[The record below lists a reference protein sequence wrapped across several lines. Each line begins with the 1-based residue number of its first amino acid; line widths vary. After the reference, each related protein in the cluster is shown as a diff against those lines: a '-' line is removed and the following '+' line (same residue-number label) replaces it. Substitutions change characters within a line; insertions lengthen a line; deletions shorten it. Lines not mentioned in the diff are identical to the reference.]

1 MKATLKRAATVA
13 LLVLLSACAKPL
25 QPDPAARAP
34 ALTGYGHLTWP
45 VRTSSPAAQ
54 RLFVQGVL
62 QAYAFNEVE
71 AVRQF
76 KAALAQD
83 PACAMCAWGVAWQLG
98 PTINNHGRQQAD
110 EALRHVSLALRHAAG
125 APPQERALIDA
136 LALRY
141 AHASQAR
148 DTAPLLAGRC
158 APRAGGN
165 GDPADAPHP
174 LDTAY
179 ADRLRQ
185 LVDAA
190 PADANLLSLY
200 AEAELIATT
209 GPWWNDGTGQPGGR
223 VGELTARLEQA
234 LQQHPDH
241 TGLNHYLVHAAD
253 SATAARRALPAADRL
268 ARLAPAAAHLVHMPA
283 HIYVRVGR
291 YADATTVSEAS
302 VAADLALFDTLR
314 QQGFSISKDWRG
326 HNQHFLWFAALMQ
339 GRGDLA
345 LTTARD
351 MAGRSPGDNA
361 YAEYQR
367 SLPALALLRLE
378 RWAALQAEPLPTG
391 GRGLAQALVEG
402 ARGVAHARQARPAD
416 AKAALQRAEAGASAL
431 AAAHPEPQG
440 FDRQLRDMA
449 TSATDR
455 LRAEIASAE
464 GRHADA
470 LALQMKA
477 VAAAQ
482 GADSSE
488 PPMLAAG
495 ARMALGDLQ
504 LRAGRAAEA
513 EKTFRDDLAAQPG
526 SGWALAGLTRAL
538 QAQGRTAEGAP
549 LQAQAQAAWARAD
562 AALLARR

>member
-1 MKATLKRAATVA
+1 MTRTFTRAASAA
-13 LLVLLSACAKPL
+13 LLVLLSACAMPL
-25 QPDPAARAP
+25 QPDLAARAP
-34 ALTGYGHLTWP
+34 ELSGYGTLQWP
-45 VRTSSPAAQ
+45 VRTGSPAAQ
-54 RLFVQGVL
+54 TLFTQGVL

-71 AVRQF
+71 AVRLF

-98 PTINNHGRQQAD
+98 PTINDHSRARAD
-110 EALRHVSLALRHAAG
+110 EALHHVAHALRHASG
-125 APPQERALIDA
+125 APAQERALIDA

-141 AHASQAR
+141 GHASQAR

-158 APRAGGN
+158 RPVASADD
-165 GDPADAPHP
+165 DPPAAPHP

-185 LVDAA
+185 LVDTT
-190 PADANLLSLY
+190 PGDPNLLTLY
-200 AEAELIATT
+200 AEAELIATP
-209 GPWWNDGTGQPGGR
+209 GGWWNDTTGQPGGR
-223 VGELTARLEQA
+223 VGELTTRLEQA

-253 SATAARRALPAADRL
+253 SATAAHRAVAAADRL
-268 ARLAPAAAHLVHMPA
+268 TRLAPASAHLVHMPA

-291 YADATTVSEAS
+291 HADAVAAGEAS
-302 VAADLALFDTLR
+302 VAADLAFFETLK

-345 LTTARD
+345 LATARD
-351 MAGRSPGDNA
+351 MASRSQGQHA
-361 YAEYQR
+361 YSEYRR

-378 RWAALQAEPLPTG
+378 RWDALLAEPLPTG
-391 GRGLAQALVEG
+391 QRGMAQALVES
-402 ARGVAHARQARPAD
+402 ARGVAHARQGRGAEAR
-416 AKAALQRAEAGASAL
+416 AALQRAEAGTETLAKAHAEPKGYDRLLREMAASAT
-431 AAAHPEPQG
+431 H
-440 FDRQLRDMA
+440 
-449 TSATDR
+449 R

-470 LALQMKA
+470 LALQARA

-482 GADSSE
+482 AADRSE

-495 ARMALGDLQ
+495 ARLALGDLQ

-526 SGWALAGLTRAL
+526 SGWALAGLHRAL
-538 QAQGRTAEGAP
+538 QAQGRTADLAP
-549 LQAQAQAAWARAD
+549 LQAQWQAAWAGAD